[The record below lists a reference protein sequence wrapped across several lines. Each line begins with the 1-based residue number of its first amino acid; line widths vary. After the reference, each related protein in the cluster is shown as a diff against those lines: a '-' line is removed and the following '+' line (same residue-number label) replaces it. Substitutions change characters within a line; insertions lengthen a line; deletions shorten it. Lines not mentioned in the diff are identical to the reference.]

1 MTEVIKEEKRELTE
15 DEKRKL
21 GTLKQLVFDTETT
34 GLYVD
39 KGDRLVEIAAI
50 EVIGGVPTGKKFHV
64 FINPERD
71 VPPEAYNVHKI
82 STEFLKD
89 KPLFSQVAQ
98 DFLDFVKGYEVV
110 AHNAKFDVGFLDT
123 QLTEL
128 GFPAFSSVVKSI
140 TCTLEVSKAN
150 YTEVKG
156 HSLDAICTRQGIDL
170 AEREA
175 KGHNAVLDCELL
187 SEVYMNMILEKG
199 WDKIRFDPEMRD
211 FEAPEILRFD
221 GIDLPE
227 VTLYE
232 EDLVNHQGVVGT
244 IDNSLF
250 NKAAETKRL
259 SPR

>member
-1 MTEVIKEEKRELTE
+1 MTEVTEQEKRQLTE

-21 GTLKQLVFDTETT
+21 GSLKQLVFDTETT

-50 EVIGGVPTGKKFHV
+50 EVIGGVPTGKKFHT

-89 KPLFSQVAQ
+89 KPLFAEVAQ

-128 GFPAFSSVVKSI
+128 GLPAFSSVVKSV

-150 YTEVKG
+150 YPEVKG
-156 HSLDAICTRQGIDL
+156 HSLDAICKRQGIDL

-199 WDKIRFDPEMRD
+199 WDNIRFDPEMKD
-211 FEAPEILRFD
+211 FEAPAILRFD

-227 VTLYE
+227 VTLNE
-232 EDLVNHQGVVGT
+232 NEVANHQEIVGT
-244 IDNSLF
+244 IGNALF
-250 NKAAETKRL
+250 AKPEPKRL